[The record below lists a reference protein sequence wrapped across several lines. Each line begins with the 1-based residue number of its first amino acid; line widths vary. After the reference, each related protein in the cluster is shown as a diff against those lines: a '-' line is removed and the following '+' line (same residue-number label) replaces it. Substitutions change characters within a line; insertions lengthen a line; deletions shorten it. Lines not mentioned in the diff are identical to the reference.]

1 MRLLGF
7 GIPLLTFLLVPDPAT
22 AQSFLVQGAAG
33 PTAVD
38 RGYSVAAGA
47 GLSLNPWVTVLG
59 DLERT
64 HLETRIGSNERGGGS
79 AFRGGTVTY
88 GSAEVRVS
96 LLGRTRVSPYVL
108 GGFAAG
114 VSRPTVNERYPDSGT
129 NNVRATFFGGGIQVP
144 VRERLTMF
152 ADGRVLIGAEAGET
166 LALAPIRF
174 GIGWRF

>member
-38 RGYSVAAGA
+38 RGYSVAAGV
-47 GLSLNPWVTVLG
+47 GLSLNPWVTVLVHC
-59 DLERT
+59 T
-64 HLETRIGSNERGGGS
+64 HLETRIGSNERGGSS

-96 LLGRTRVSPYVL
+96 LLGRSRVSPYVL